1 MNIISKFISKQL
13 SISEDYQLTS
23 WLFLKML
30 SLIYLAAFLSLAV
43 QITGLAGPDGIL
55 PFNEYLELAFQQ
67 RGNEAYIYLPTL
79 FWINS
84 SNIALQL
91 VAYTG
96 CALSIALF
104 AGYKKRTVLIL
115 LFVLYLSL
123 FHAGQMFLRFQWDSL
138 LLEAGF
144 LAIFLTAGPGHLLVF
159 LYHWLL
165 FRLRFMSGVSKL
177 ASDDPSWAN
186 LTTLNYY
193 FETQPLPH
201 AGAWYFHQ
209 FPEWLL
215 QAGVVFA
222 FFTELIVPFFI
233 FLPRKFRIF
242 AAFVTILMQLLIIAT
257 SNHNWINILTIA
269 LCLFLLDDRLIRKI
283 LPDFLLPN
291 KTSEKESKG
300 KITYLLPLFAVLIIT
315 SSVTV
320 FFKTAT
326 TIKIPDAIFQ
336 ATVIIRSWGIGHDF
350 HVFPTMQTERQE
362 LQIEGSYDG
371 EEWQAYQFN
380 YKPGPLAKKP
390 EFIVPHQPRLD
401 WMIWFVPAQHPQFMN
416 WFNQFTL
423 KLQQGS
429 PEVLALLEENP
440 FKQKPPRFIRV
451 QVFQYKFTSAKEK
464 QETGNWWKYKYL
476 GLFPYVKP
484 RRP

>member
-1 MNIISKFISKQL
+1 MNMISKYISNQLSLSEDHQIISG
-13 SISEDYQLTS
+13 
-23 WLFLKML
+23 LFLKL
-30 SLIYLAAFLSLAV
+30 LATIYFVAFLSLAV
-43 QITGLAGPDGIL
+43 QITGLAGPNGIL
-55 PFNEYLELAFQQ
+55 PFNEFLELAFQQ

-84 SNIALQL
+84 GDTALQL

-104 AGYKKRTVLIL
+104 LGYRKKTVLIL
-115 LFVLYLSL
+115 LFILYLSL
-123 FHAGQMFLRFQWDSL
+123 FHAGQMFLTFQWDSL

-144 LAIFLTAGPGHLLVF
+144 LAIFLTAGPSHLIIF

-209 FPEWLL
+209 LPEWLL

-233 FLPRKFRIF
+233 FLPRKFRLF
-242 AAFVTILMQLLIIAT
+242 AASATILMQLLIIAT

-269 LCLFLLDDRLIRKI
+269 LCLFLLDDRLIKKV

-291 KTSEKESKG
+291 EINQKESKG
-300 KITYLLPLFAVLIIT
+300 KRSFILPVFAVLIIT

-320 FFKTAT
+320 FIKTAT
-326 TIKIPDAIFQ
+326 TIKVPEVISQ

-371 EEWQAYQFN
+371 REWKAYKFK
-380 YKPGPLAKKP
+380 YKPGPLANKP
-390 EFIVPHQPRLD
+390 KFIVPHQPRLD
-401 WMIWFVPAQHPQFMN
+401 WMIWFVPGQHPAFMN
-416 WFNQFTL
+416 WFNKFIL
-423 KLQQGS
+423 KLKQGS
-429 PEVLALLEENP
+429 PEVLALLEHNP
-440 FKQKPPRFIRV
+440 FKQRPPKFIRV
-451 QVFQYKFTSAKEK
+451 QVFQYKFTSTKEK

-484 RRP
+484 RQP

>member
-1 MNIISKFISKQL
+1 MNIVSKFISNQL
-13 SISEDYQLTS
+13 SLSVDHQITS
-23 WLFLKML
+23 WLFLKVL
-30 SLIYLAAFLSLAV
+30 SVIYFAAFLSLAV
-43 QITGLAGPDGIL
+43 QITGLAGPNGIL
-55 PFNEYLELAFQQ
+55 PFNEFLDFALQQ
-67 RGNEAYIYLPTL
+67 RGNEAYFYLPTV

-84 SNIALQL
+84 GNTALQL

-96 CALSIALF
+96 CVLSIALF
-104 AGYKKRTVLIL
+104 LGYQKKKVLIL
-115 LFVLYLSL
+115 LFIFYLSL

-144 LAIFLTAGPGHLLVF
+144 LAIFLTAGPSHLIIF

-165 FRLRFMSGVSKL
+165 FRLRFMSGMSKL
-177 ASDDPSWAN
+177 LSDDPSWAN

-201 AGAWYFHQ
+201 VGAWYFHQ
-209 FPEWLL
+209 LPEWLL
-215 QAGVVFA
+215 QAGVIFA
-222 FFTELIVPFFI
+222 FFTELVVPFFI

-242 AAFVTILMQLLIIAT
+242 AASVTILMQLLIIAT

-291 KTSEKESKG
+291 EFKQNESNG
-300 KITYLLPLFAVLIIT
+300 KSTYILPVFAVLIIT
-315 SSVTV
+315 SSLTV
-320 FFKTAT
+320 FLKTAT
-326 TIKIPDAIFQ
+326 TTKIPEVITQ
-336 ATVIIRSWGIGHDF
+336 ATIIIRSWGIGHDF
-350 HVFPTMQTERQE
+350 HVFPTMQTERHE

-371 EEWQAYQFN
+371 TEWKAYQFK
-380 YKPGPLAKKP
+380 YKPGQLANKP
-390 EFIVPHQPRLD
+390 KFIVPHQPRLD
-401 WMIWFVPAQHPQFMN
+401 WMIWFVPGQHPEFMN

-423 KLQQGS
+423 KLKQGS
-429 PEVLALLEENP
+429 PEVLALLEHNP
-440 FKQKPPRFIRV
+440 FKQRPPGYIRV
-451 QVFQYKFTSAKEK
+451 QVFLYKFTSAKEK